1 HIDDVQITLGSSAG
15 GSVTLGAEDV
25 TFTEQGLTVTGAAL
39 GPSPVN
45 ALLSCQGDVTFAL
58 AGGSQKQ
65 GGVNGLITVEA
76 MGGALTIDAG
86 DGTFTLTG
94 LKPTDDLG
102 TVAPSTTSHPAQ
114 FKALVTQ
121 ESSLFFKGRK
131 IDTKSVGNRA
141 IIPVIQIEG
150 AADIAEG
157 VTLGGDGILSL
168 DSGGHLSIQG
178 TVDLD
183 EYIVFADG

>member
-1 HIDDVQITLGSSAG
+1 VSLKGVTLLPFHQALRTH
-15 GSVTLGAEDV
+15 GSVTLDAEGV

-58 AGGSQKQ
+58 AEESQKQ

-102 TVAPSTTSHPAQ
+102 TVAPSTTSHPAK

-121 ESSLFFKGRK
+121 ESSLFFKGRN
-131 IDTKSVGNRA
+131 IVTKSVDNRA

-150 AADIAEG
+150 
-157 VTLGGDGILSL
+157 
-168 DSGGHLSIQG
+168 
-178 TVDLD
+178 
-183 EYIVFADG
+183 